1 MKYVLP
7 DAEQFI
13 LLLPRSM
20 GKSIGVLS
28 MVGKVVCTN
37 PRAITPITYP
47 SLFTQPSSK
56 L

>member
-13 LLLPRSM
+13 LILPRSM

-28 MVGKVVCTN
+28 MVGKVVCPN
-37 PRAITPITYP
+37 IRAITPITYP
-47 SLFTQPSSK
+47 VLFSQTSPK
-56 L
+56 

>member
-7 DAEQFI
+7 DVEQYMLI
-13 LLLPRSM
+13 LPRSM
-20 GKSIGVLS
+20 GKSIGMRSIL
-28 MVGKVVCTN
+28 GKVICTN

-56 L
+56 